1 MFVKI
6 SKINL
11 SGVSFFK
18 IRIKTLSLISYSYSF
33 SSSNLKLS
41 NIESRGQQSKNSE
54 LKQRHFLAIHV
65 NQKWALFPF
74 EIPWRYQICI
84 ARFLYSYRNNLLESL
99 CKTTVKEC
107 WKITLPLDVFC
118 AETPLLNW
126 APYCPLIESWLF
138 WSGKKHTL
146 VCRCN
151 FSASLPANVDH
162 PLSSAFVNLHT

>member
-65 NQKWALFPF
+65 NQK
-74 EIPWRYQICI
+74 
-84 ARFLYSYRNNLLESL
+84 
-99 CKTTVKEC
+99 
-107 WKITLPLDVFC
+107 
-118 AETPLLNW
+118 
-126 APYCPLIESWLF
+126 
-138 WSGKKHTL
+138 
-146 VCRCN
+146 
-151 FSASLPANVDH
+151 
-162 PLSSAFVNLHT
+162 